1 MFLAVVM
8 VGDSCANGPELWVQN
23 ARLAA
28 TKDLLVQLENQ
39 PLIEQI
45 VLLSPSYEGF
55 ERFSKTVHVRSQL
68 GEIHVG
74 RYLAMLAD
82 RFQARRLLYLG
93 GGAAPLLEDRVMTEL
108 VSQIANSEQG
118 VFTNNRYA
126 SDWAGVVPAA
136 VLTDWQ
142 ARLPQDNMLG
152 WVLSAEAGLPVHT
165 LKASAA
171 SRLDIDTPTDLVVL
185 KMHPGTHH
193 HLSKFLNGLPL
204 DTARVEQVLEVLNT
218 PAAHVL
224 LAGRIGPEAWT
235 TLNRVTQCWLRVF
248 SEERGMRSSGRQ
260 SRGEVFSLMADYI
273 GVIGFRT
280 FFRKLASQ
288 VQAALI
294 DTRVLLAHEGRW
306 PSRSNRFASDLGLV
320 EQVGDPWLRRLTEEA
335 LASPIPIIFGGHG
348 LLSGDLFAFCDL
360 L

>member
-8 VGDSCANGPELWVQN
+8 VGDGGGDGPESWVQN

-28 TKDLLVQLENQ
+28 AKDLLYQLENQ
-39 PLIEQI
+39 PLIERI
-45 VLLSPSYEGF
+45 VLLSPSFEGF
-55 ERFSKTVHVRSQL
+55 ERFTEIVHVQSQP
-68 GEIHVG
+68 GQIYVG
-74 RYLAMLAD
+74 KHLAMLVD
-82 RFQARRLLYLG
+82 RFQARRLLYFG
-93 GGAAPLLEDRVMTEL
+93 GGAAPLLENPAMTEL

-126 SDWAGVVPAA
+126 SDWAGVVPAT
-136 VLTDWQ
+136 VLAEWQ
-142 ARLPQDNMLG
+142 SRVPQDNMLG

-165 LKASAA
+165 LNASAA
-171 SRLDIDTPTDLVVL
+171 SRLDIDTPTDLVAL
-185 KMHPGTHH
+185 KMHPGTHR
-193 HLSKFLNGLPL
+193 HLSEFLKTLPL
-204 DTARVEQVLEVLNT
+204 DTARFEQVLEVLNT

-235 TLNRVTQCWLRVF
+235 ALNRVTQCWVRVF

-260 SRGEVFSLMADYI
+260 SRAEVFSLLADYI
-273 GVIGFRT
+273 EAIGFRS
-280 FFRKLASQ
+280 FFRKLANQ

-320 EQVGDPWLRRLTEEA
+320 EQVHDPWLRRLTEEA
-335 LASPIPIIFGGHG
+335 VASPIPIIFGGHG
-348 LLSGDLFAFCDL
+348 LLSGDLFALCDL